1 MSRAVSFHF
10 PIAGTVKK
18 GCGGGGG
25 LTSGN
30 LKRHMVITVN
40 IIRVSNN

>member
-18 GCGGGGG
+18 GCGGGGRADMCQ
-25 LTSGN
+25 LETAYGN
-30 LKRHMVITVN
+30 YSQHHK
-40 IIRVSNN
+40 S